1 MAEPSPVDKY
11 ATAQPPAYLVHET
24 ASSADERTAGL
35 PSSGGGAMDAL
46 DFLAK
51 AEAAD
56 ELGRLAHYRVL
67 QELGRG
73 GMGCVLLAEDTKLQR
88 KVALKVML
96 PQFAQDANAKERF
109 LREARAAAKIK
120 HDHVITIHQVDE
132 ANGVPFIALEFL
144 EGVPLDKYLKEKG
157 ALPLA
162 LAVRIARET
171 AEGLA
176 AAHKQG
182 LIHRDIKP
190 GNVWL
195 EAPKGRVKILDFGLA
210 RAEADDTHLT
220 QSGAIVGT
228 PAFMAPEQARGERVN
243 GRCDLFSLGVVL
255 YRMTTGKQPFAGP
268 TAMAVLTAIAVD
280 TPASARS
287 VNEKIPESLE

>member
-1 MAEPSPVDKY
+1 MLEPTRDERMV
-11 ATAQPPAYLVHET
+11 PPKLPLEAT
-24 ASSADERTAGL
+24 ASSAVEHTAGL
-35 PSSGGGAMDAL
+35 GAPAPAEDEL
-46 DFLAK
+46 SFLETPQAQ
-51 AEAAD
+51 D

-67 QELGRG
+67 KELGRG

-88 KVALKVML
+88 HVALKVML
-96 PQFAQDANAKERF
+96 PRFARDARAKERF
-109 LREARAAAKIK
+109 LREARAAARIK
-120 HDHVITIHQVDE
+120 HDHVITIFQVDE

-144 EGVPLDKYLKEKG
+144 EGAPLDKYLKNKG

-162 LAVRIARET
+162 LALRIAREM

-176 AAHKQG
+176 AAHQQG

-210 RAEADDTHLT
+210 RAAADDTHLT

-228 PAFMAPEQARGERVN
+228 PAFMAPEQARGEKVD

-255 YRMTTGKQPFAGP
+255 
-268 TAMAVLTAIAVD
+268 
-280 TPASARS
+280 
-287 VNEKIPESLE
+287 